1 MISSVVLY
9 GRIDNMNNRRR
20 LISKV
25 RRKILSSN
33 RRRYRLKIT
42 KPHGEI
48 KKVYDLYVTGIEL
61 KSDLEYVP

>member
-1 MISSVVLY
+1 MVYKGDI
-9 GRIDNMNNRRR
+9 NMNNRKR

-33 RRRYRLKIT
+33 RRRVRVKIT
-42 KPHGEI
+42 EHTGSII

-61 KSDLEYVP
+61 KSNGI